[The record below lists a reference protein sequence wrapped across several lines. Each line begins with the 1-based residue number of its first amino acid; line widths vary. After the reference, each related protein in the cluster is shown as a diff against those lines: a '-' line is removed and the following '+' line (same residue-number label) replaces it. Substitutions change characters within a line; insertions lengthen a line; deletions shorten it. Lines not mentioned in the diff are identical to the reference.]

1 MYYREKW
8 KKSGKINICVDLK
21 ERRGDMSVMSA
32 SRKKY
37 IWFLVK
43 WGWENSWSW
52 NIYFFIK
59 HFLYFSQHNGEWWA
73 NNGFESEQENILI
86 IIFSIHIRGLGP
98 GNENIAI
105 HCKSFYNNC
114 LKYKYQHQGRISNYG
129 RQGVSSYVLYWNQID
144 FDNILPEVLDL
155 IKITIQYRELFLASL
170 HFSL

>member
-1 MYYREKW
+1 
-8 KKSGKINICVDLK
+8 
-21 ERRGDMSVMSA
+21 MSVMSV

-43 WGWENSWSW
+43 WGCRNSWSW

-73 NNGFESEQENILI
+73 NNGFESEQKNIII

-105 HCKSFYNNC
+105 HWKSFYNNC

-129 RQGVSSYVLYWNQID
+129 REGVSSYVLYWNQID